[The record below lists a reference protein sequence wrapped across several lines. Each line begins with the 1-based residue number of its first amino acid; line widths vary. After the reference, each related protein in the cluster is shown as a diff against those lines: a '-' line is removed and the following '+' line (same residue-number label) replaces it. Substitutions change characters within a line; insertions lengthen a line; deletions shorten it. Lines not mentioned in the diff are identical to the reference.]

1 MTMDRSRRRRF
12 LRLFR
17 VETEIQ
23 DEIDFHLEMRAR
35 QYEQDGMAQADADA
49 AARRRFGDI
58 DRIQAEVRVERDAF
72 ERAGH
77 RRERWGG
84 WARDGRHAIRQLVR
98 HPVYTVVTIVMLA
111 LAIGVNAAI
120 FGFVS
125 PYFFREL
132 PFSEPDRLLHLFH
145 FQSRLD
151 NDRERF
157 SLAQLVDL
165 RERANG
171 FSALAAYHYD
181 LANLAGQ
188 EGPERVQIGFLTA
201 NMFDVLG
208 ARAELGRTFA
218 ADEEGP
224 GAAAVVVLGH
234 GLWLRRYSGDTNII
248 GREIRLDGQPT
259 TVIGVM
265 PGDFNFPFGGVKLW
279 APMPG
284 NAADEARTRTAH
296 LIVGRLANGWTVE
309 RAATD
314 LDRVHRE
321 LAAAFPEADGAF
333 DGITVVGM
341 RMALSFAWDVLRVA
355 SVALLGAVAFVL
367 LIVCANLAGLGLARA
382 SARRREIAVRMALGA
397 SRTRLVRLMFAETL
411 VIAMLAAAIGLI
423 LARFVVN
430 AMGPFFPEDLYRV
443 GEFSID
449 LRVLGFT
456 LLITLAAAAMSGFAP
471 AFSITGGRVNEALK
485 EAGRT
490 GAGVRT
496 SRFRRG
502 LVAAEVALGL
512 LLTACAG
519 LMVRSLAHVRDL
531 PLGYE
536 PENVL
541 SVELILPEAEYAAAS
556 VDNAYDRI
564 TEAVRALPGVV
575 AAGTVGY
582 LPLNHETQGIEFHA
596 GDAVPGEQL
605 PSAIYSRISPGYIE
619 SMRIDLIGG
628 RPFDARDGT
637 ETERVALVNQ
647 HLAERFFPRRD
658 AIGAVLRVEAS
669 SGPLPL
675 RIVGI
680 VEDVRHEDVTAE
692 IGPQIY
698 VPLAQSSVRRR
709 FLVVRGE
716 ADASTLAPPVREA
729 IGTVEPELPA
739 GGARTMQTLVMEAT
753 IAWSAMSV
761 ALGVFGLFALIIAS
775 IGLYGVIAFS
785 VAQRRSEMGV
795 RMALGA
801 GARDVAR
808 LILGE
813 AARLSATGVAL
824 GLLGTIVAGRI
835 IASLLYGVRPGD
847 PLTLATVVAVFMVV
861 TLAASAVPALRA
873 ARTEPVEV
881 LKGQQ

>member
-1 MTMDRSRRRRF
+1 
-12 LRLFR
+12 
-17 VETEIQ
+17 
-23 DEIDFHLEMRAR
+23 
-35 QYEQDGMAQADADA
+35 
-49 AARRRFGDI
+49 
-58 DRIQAEVRVERDAF
+58 
-72 ERAGH
+72 
-77 RRERWGG
+77 
-84 WARDGRHAIRQLVR
+84 
-98 HPVYTVVTIVMLA
+98 
-111 LAIGVNAAI
+111 
-120 FGFVS
+120 
-125 PYFFREL
+125 
-132 PFSEPDRLLHLFH
+132 
-145 FQSRLD
+145 
-151 NDRERF
+151 
-157 SLAQLVDL
+157 
-165 RERANG
+165 
-171 FSALAAYHYD
+171 
-181 LANLAGQ
+181 
-188 EGPERVQIGFLTA
+188 
-201 NMFDVLG
+201 
-208 ARAELGRTFA
+208 
-218 ADEEGP
+218 
-224 GAAAVVVLGH
+224 
-234 GLWLRRYSGDTNII
+234 
-248 GREIRLDGQPT
+248 
-259 TVIGVM
+259 
-265 PGDFNFPFGGVKLW
+265 
-279 APMPG
+279 
-284 NAADEARTRTAH
+284 
-296 LIVGRLANGWTVE
+296 
-309 RAATD
+309 
-314 LDRVHRE
+314 
-321 LAAAFPEADGAF
+321 
-333 DGITVVGM
+333 
-341 RMALSFAWDVLRVA
+341 
-355 SVALLGAVAFVL
+355 
-367 LIVCANLAGLGLARA
+367 
-382 SARRREIAVRMALGA
+382 
-397 SRTRLVRLMFAETL
+397 MFAETL
-411 VIAMLAAAIGLI
+411 VIALIGAAIGLI
-423 LARFVVN
+423 LARFIVN
-430 AMGPFFPEDLYRV
+430 AIGPFFPEDLYRV

-471 AFSITGGRVNEALK
+471 AFSITGGRVSEALK

-490 GAGVRT
+490 GAGLRT

-536 PENVL
+536 PDNVL
-541 SVELILPEAEYAAAS
+541 SIELILPEVEYATAS

-596 GDAVPGEQL
+596 GDATPAERL
-605 PSAIYSRISPGYIE
+605 PSAIYNRISPGYIE

-628 RPFDARDGT
+628 RAFDARDGA

-647 HLAERFFPRRD
+647 HLADRFFPRGD
-658 AIGAVLRVEAS
+658 AVGAVLRVEAS

-716 ADASTLAPPVREA
+716 ADASTLAAPVREA
-729 IGTVEPELPA
+729 IGTVEPDLPA

-753 IAWSAMSV
+753 VAWSAMSV
-761 ALGVFGLFALIIAS
+761 ALGAFGVFALIIAS

-801 GARDVAR
+801 GTRDVAR

-813 AARLSATGVAL
+813 AARLSATGIAL

-835 IASLLYGVRPGD
+835 IASLLYGVSPGD

-861 TLAASAVPALRA
+861 TLAASALPALRA

-881 LKGQQ
+881 LKGQ

>member
-1 MTMDRSRRRRF
+1 MTIDRSRRRRF

-17 VETEIQ
+17 GETEVQ
-23 DEIDFHLEMRAR
+23 DEIDFHLEMRTR
-35 QYEQDGMAQADADA
+35 QYEQDGMAHDDADA

-58 DRIQAEVRVERDAF
+58 ERIHAEVRVERDAF
-72 ERAGH
+72 DRAGH

-84 WARDGRHAIRQLVR
+84 WASDGRQAIRQLIR

-111 LAIGVNAAI
+111 LGIGVNAAI

-125 PYFFREL
+125 PYFFRAL
-132 PFSEPDRLLHLFH
+132 PFSEPDQLLHLFH
-145 FQSRLD
+145 VQSGFD

-165 RERANG
+165 RERVNG
-171 FSALAAYHYD
+171 FSALAAYHYG
-181 LANLAGQ
+181 LANITGE

-208 ARAELGRTFA
+208 VRAELGRTFA
-218 ADEEGP
+218 TDEEGP
-224 GAAAVVVLGH
+224 GAPAVVVLGH
-234 GLWLRRYSGDTNII
+234 GFWLRRYNGDADII

-265 PGDFNFPFGGVKLW
+265 PRDFNFPFGGVKLW

-284 NAADEARTRTAH
+284 NAAGEARTRAAH
-296 LIVGRLANGWTVE
+296 LIVGRLANGWTAE
-309 RAATD
+309 RAAPD

-382 SARRREIAVRMALGA
+382 SVRRREIAVRTALGA

-411 VIAMLAAAIGLI
+411 VIALIGAAIGLI
-423 LARFVVN
+423 LARFIVN
-430 AMGPFFPEDLYRV
+430 AIGPFFPEDLYRV

-471 AFSITGGRVNEALK
+471 AFSITGGRVSEALK

-490 GAGVRT
+490 GAGLRT

-536 PENVL
+536 PDNVL
-541 SVELILPEAEYAAAS
+541 SIELILPEVEYATAS

-596 GDAVPGEQL
+596 GDATPAERL
-605 PSAIYSRISPGYIE
+605 PSAIYNRISPGYIE

-628 RPFDARDGT
+628 RAFDARDGA

-647 HLAERFFPRRD
+647 HLADRFFPRGD
-658 AIGAVLRVEAS
+658 AVGAVLRVEAS

-716 ADASTLAPPVREA
+716 ADASTLAAPVREA
-729 IGTVEPELPA
+729 IGTVEPDLPA

-753 IAWSAMSV
+753 VAWSAMSV
-761 ALGVFGLFALIIAS
+761 ALGAFGVFALIIAS

-801 GARDVAR
+801 GTRDVAR

-813 AARLSATGVAL
+813 AARLSATGIAL

-835 IASLLYGVRPGD
+835 IASLLYGVSPGD

-861 TLAASAVPALRA
+861 TLAASALPALRA

-881 LKGQQ
+881 LKGQ

>member
-1 MTMDRSRRRRF
+1 MVMDRNRRRRF

-17 VETEIQ
+17 AETEIQ

-35 QYEQDGMAQADADA
+35 QYEQDGMDHDDAHA

-58 DRIQAEVRVERDAF
+58 DRIHSEVRVERDAF
-72 ERAGH
+72 EKAGD
-77 RRERWGG
+77 RRERWSG
-84 WARDGRHAIRQLVR
+84 WVRDGQQAVRQLLR
-98 HPVYTVVTIVMLA
+98 YPVYTVVTIVMLA
-111 LAIGVNAAI
+111 LGIGVNAAI

-132 PFSEPDRLLHLFH
+132 PFSEPDRVLHLFH
-145 FQSRLD
+145 VQSRLD

-165 RERANG
+165 RERVNA
-171 FSALAAYHYD
+171 FSALAAYHYG
-181 LANLAGQ
+181 LANIAGE

-208 ARAELGRTFA
+208 VRAELGRTFA
-218 ADEEGP
+218 TDEEGP
-224 GAAAVVVLGH
+224 GAPAVVVLGH
-234 GLWLRRYSGDTNII
+234 GFWLRRYNGDADII

-265 PGDFNFPFGGVKLW
+265 PRDFNFPFGGVKLW
-279 APMPG
+279 APMRG

-296 LIVGRLANGWTVE
+296 LIVGRLASGWTAD
-309 RAATD
+309 RAAND

-321 LAAAFPEADGAF
+321 LAAAFPEDDGAF
-333 DGITVVGM
+333 DGITAVGM

-382 SARRREIAVRMALGA
+382 STRRREIAVRTALGA
-397 SRTRLVRLMFAETL
+397 SRARLVRLMFAETL
-411 VIAMLAAAIGLI
+411 VIAVIGAAIGLI

-430 AMGPFFPEDLYRV
+430 TIGPLFPEDLYRV

-456 LLITLAAAAMSGFAP
+456 LLITMAAAAMSGLAP
-471 AFSITGGRVNEALK
+471 AFSITSGRVSEVLK

-490 GAGVRT
+490 GAGRRT

-556 VDNAYDRI
+556 VNDAYDRI

-575 AAGTVGY
+575 TAGTVGY

-596 GDAVPGEQL
+596 GDAIPRELL
-605 PSAIYSRISPGYIE
+605 PSAIYNRISPGYIE

-628 RPFDARDGT
+628 RAFDARDRP

-647 HLAERFFPRRD
+647 HLADRFFPRGD
-658 AIGAVLRVEAS
+658 AIGAVLRMEAS

-675 RIVGI
+675 RIVGV
-680 VEDVRHEDVTAE
+680 VEDVRHADVTAE

-709 FLVVRGE
+709 FLMVRGE
-716 ADASTLAPPVREA
+716 AEAGTLAPLVRNA
-729 IGTVEPELPA
+729 IGTVEPDLPT
-739 GGARTMQTLVMEAT
+739 GGARTMQTVVMEAT
-753 IAWSAMSV
+753 VAWSAMSV
-761 ALGVFGLFALIIAS
+761 ALGIFGVFALLIAS

-801 GARDVAR
+801 GARDVAK

-813 AARLSATGVAL
+813 AARLSATGIAL
-824 GLLGTIVAGRI
+824 GLLGAIVAGRI

-847 PLTLATVVAVFMVV
+847 PTTLATVVAVFMVV

-873 ARTEPVEV
+873 ARTEPVDV
-881 LKGQQ
+881 LKGR